1 MRCCNGATP
10 PKPQTLVPHG
20 GGLILAAT
28 PLQYEREMQREKI
41 SQIILKMANKLWKKL
56 NILTTNCFVTIFVWG
71 FYFISLAN
79 HETHSMNF
87 ILL

>member
-10 PKPQTLVPHG
+10 PKPQTLVPQG

-41 SQIILKMANKLWKKL
+41 SQIILKSGQKNYGKNSTFLLLIALL
-56 NILTTNCFVTIFVWG
+56 Q
-71 FYFISLAN
+71 SLFGD
-79 HETHSMNF
+79 F
-87 ILL
+87 ILFI

>member
-10 PKPQTLVPHG
+10 PKPQTLVPQG

-41 SQIILKMANKLWKKL
+41 SEMVLKRAQQTAKKL

-71 FYFISLAN
+71 FYFISLADR
-79 HETHSMNF
+79 
-87 ILL
+87 